1 MKVLIGAFAHESNDF
16 CPGFTTREMFEF
28 YEGQDV
34 LDHLPVSDIFQKAGI
49 EMVPSIFA
57 CAQSYGP
64 VEKETYLYFE
74 GKILDTLRQNP
85 DIDGIWMFCHGA
97 MNVEEIGSGEY
108 RLACDMREITGDRC
122 AISFGMDLHG
132 NLEEDFCR
140 QVNIFRCYHT
150 APHTDQA
157 DTYRRTAQ
165 TLVHYLQHGY
175 RIFPQMRKLPM
186 IFPGEMA
193 ATTVEPMQG
202 IIAQLKQW
210 IYLLSASNAENEI
223 DAGSEEFLKIS
234 FMRGSFCSEL
244 MRYAKDMP
252 ISRADAYLMGMFST
266 LDYLIDAPM
275 EDILEPVPLAEEI
288 KALAGEVDDG
298 VNDVEA
304 RAGELS
310 QNISSA
316 EQTLGAGTAIVGQT
330 EGSFEKITAAAEG
343 AVSVQNSISGVIQA
357 SQGELQVLCQFF
369 DQIKGQYQEVVK
381 HIDSASQLGTT
392 KSAMF
397 EDMDNMI
404 SQIPPLVKSLEA
416 AP

>member
-1 MKVLIGAFAHESNDF
+1 MLFSGSGKRRQTPVQEEKSLYPVLHVAGSLKSYQKELVKKEVASLSELSMVGTTFSGVLKEADHFQAKLQDMGQSFSSIDQTAEQFDQVRGEISQAVTEAQAQMGALGETSMAVQKSYE
-16 CPGFTTREMFEF
+16 EMAVTFSHLQSAI
-28 YEGQDV
+28 QD
-34 LDHLPVSDIFQKAGI
+34 IQKC
-49 EMVPSIFA
+49 M
-57 CAQSYGP
+57 
-64 VEKETYLYFE
+64 
-74 GKILDTLRQNP
+74 GKIVSIADQTN
-85 DIDGIWMFCHGA
+85 I
-97 MNVEEIGSGEY
+97 
-108 RLACDMREITGDRC
+108 LAINASIEAARAGQEGRGFAVVAT
-122 AISFGMDLHG
+122 
-132 NLEEDFCR
+132 
-140 QVNIFRCYHT
+140 QV
-150 APHTDQA
+150 
-157 DTYRRTAQ
+157 
-165 TLVHYLQHGY
+165 
-175 RIFPQMRKLPM
+175 K
-186 IFPGEMA
+186 
-193 ATTVEPMQG
+193 
-202 IIAQLKQW
+202 K
-210 IYLLSASNAENEI
+210 
-223 DAGSEEFLKIS
+223 
-234 FMRGSFCSEL
+234 
-244 MRYAKDMP
+244 
-252 ISRADAYLMGMFST
+252 
-266 LDYLIDAPM
+266 
-275 EDILEPVPLAEEI
+275 LAEEI